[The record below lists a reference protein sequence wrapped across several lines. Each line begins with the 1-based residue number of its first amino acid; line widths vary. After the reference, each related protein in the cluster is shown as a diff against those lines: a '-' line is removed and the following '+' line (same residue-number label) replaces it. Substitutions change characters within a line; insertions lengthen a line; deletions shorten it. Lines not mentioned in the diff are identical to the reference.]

1 MREFWTIHIARD
13 VARFIYTLPRGQAT
27 ELRDAL
33 AKLRTNP
40 QPEGA
45 QRLVIEELSSVYTV
59 KLGLY
64 RIEYQM
70 LEQDRIIRV
79 LLVE

>member
-13 VARFIYTLPRGQAT
+13 VARFIYTLPRGQVT

-33 AKLRTNP
+33 ALLRSEP
-40 QPEGA
+40 RPEGA
-45 QRLVIEELSSVYTV
+45 KRLVIEELDNIYAI
-59 KLGLY
+59 KLGQY

-70 LEQDRIIRV
+70 IEQDRIIRI